1 MEDRKLNYFQECVF
15 SLCRLHNEYLEDG
28 KLSPMELIG
37 AIYAAL
43 HLTEIQIETI
53 SKRKNNE

>member
-1 MEDRKLNYFQECVF
+1 MEDMKLNYFQECVF

-43 HLTEIQIETI
+43 HTMIIERDQNQF
-53 SKRKNNE
+53 KDLL